1 MCCFTKSLEG
11 PGEPDGRRAEPELEH
26 GVQDGLELLDLD
38 REVILWTLQCRVEN
52 VHVHFGGTATELM
65 SCKSDEMINLP

>member
-1 MCCFTKSLEG
+1 MSACVSLVSTITNGPNLAPFHSVDYVLLRTESLEG

-38 REVILWTLQCRVEN
+38 WEAILYGHCSAE
-52 VHVHFGGTATELM
+52 
-65 SCKSDEMINLP
+65 